1 MSTLEVSNL
10 NDGTTTV
17 ATTYV
22 TNGSAKAW
30 ATTQQTS
37 TMALRDSFNVSS
49 VADGGTAS
57 SDYTFTNAF
66 SSANFSAVLGQSND
80 NNFTG
85 IETGHTASTMTLLT
99 NQHDGTGEDAAYQN
113 FQACG
118 DLA

>member
-17 ATTYV
+17 ATTYI

-30 ATTQQTS
+30 ATTQQTG
-37 TMALRDSFNVSS
+37 TQGIRDSLNVSS
-49 VADGGTAS
+49 VADGGVGF

-66 SSANFSAVLGQSND
+66 ASANFSAVLGQSND

-85 IETGHTASTMTLLT
+85 IETGHSASTMTLLT

-113 FQACG
+113 FQVCG